1 MAQMGAMAL
10 DGGDPRLPHQ
20 DGELAGQGMVAYTRP
35 QMRPLHDKSI
45 TFEEYHYYALQSRA
59 EEDLDHRTGKN
70 ANETR
75 GFLST
80 LTGKGPSSE
89 ASDEKRRRSTVPD
102 INLSTPDNRAI
113 ITEEE
118 WTNASRAIR
127 TATAGSIFF
136 LITTDILGPFALPYA
151 FATTGW
157 G

>member
-10 DGGDPRLPHQ
+10 DGGDPRLPHK
-20 DGELAGQGMVAYTRP
+20 DGELAGQGIVAYTRP

-59 EEDLDHRTGKN
+59 EEDLDHRTGQN
-70 ANETR
+70 ASGTR

-89 ASDEKRRRSTVPD
+89 AADEKRRRSTVPD
-102 INLSTPDNRAI
+102 INLSAPDNRAI

-118 WTNASRAIR
+118 WTNASRAMR
-127 TATAGSIFF
+127 TATAGAVFF

>member
-10 DGGDPRLPHQ
+10 DGGDPRLPHK
-20 DGELAGQGMVAYTRP
+20 DGELAGQGTVAYTRP

-45 TFEEYHYYALQSRA
+45 TFEEYHYYALQARA
-59 EEDLDHRTGKN
+59 EEDLDHRTGQN
-70 ANETR
+70 ANGTR

-80 LTGKGPSSE
+80 LMAKGPSSE
-89 ASDEKRRRSTVPD
+89 DEKRRTSMVPD
-102 INLSTPDNRAI
+102 INLSAPDNRAI

-127 TATAGSIFF
+127 TATAGAVFF
-136 LITTDILGPFALPYA
+136 LITTDILGPFGLPYA